1 MVNKYEWHHHGE
13 NMKLT
18 KELLQDAAYDSG
30 RPKTL
35 SQLPGIPKFTVDDI
49 AVGGTVIYP
58 DKVKGVYKYSK
69 VKMKDLRDVLRL
81 ENGDSV
87 RAHEVV
93 STDFSDWKD
102 FKKMVL
108 SDSLKE
114 CKVGDKVI
122 YKNLKGEQKTSVI
135 RKIKSDDFISLQD
148 GSNIQKK
155 AIIKVMEAAE
165 DDLLEYLTKA
175 HRAVIAHGGLD
186 TYDQRTVDRIYE
198 TMRSYLKDGD
208 VSGFINA
215 YSEAA
220 AKHPDAFD
228 FFIDEVLAQ
237 AGVNDIDKLFSKVG
251 IREEVMAEAGIM
263 KKLARGV
270 KGWAA
275 FDKDGPTELVKRN
288 KAYDDE
294 TIKLLRN
301 PSAKVTKGSP
311 ADLQQR
317 VLDREA
323 KRRGLTT
330 EQMHDE
336 DEEDDGPQEFYVAF
350 YDKDEDRAWIGMVIK
365 DENRWVEKKFKGEP
379 EYRWGQRYM
388 SYLSPDEVMS
398 WIHKD
403 YGRGMEIKGPFMDEN
418 EAIDYVEDHWGDIK
432 EAVSS
437 KALSLEST
445 AVDVLKHAGKIWS
458 RPARTSVR
466 EESKKEAKLANI
478 ERLKRDYENAMRW
491 VNAPANDLPN
501 HERAKWKQEAERMRQ
516 HAKKQYGVDL
526 T

>member
-1 MVNKYEWHHHGE
+1 
-13 NMKLT
+13 MKLI
-18 KELLQDAAYDSG
+18 KELFKEAAYDSG
-30 RPKTL
+30 RPKTPA
-35 SQLPGIPKFTVDDI
+35 QLPVVAKFTTDDI

-58 DKVKGVYKYSK
+58 DKVRGVYKYSK

-114 CKVGDKVI
+114 CKVGDKVL
-122 YKNLKGEQKTSVI
+122 YKNLKGEEKTSVI
-135 RKIKSDDFISLQD
+135 RKMKSDDFISLQD

-155 AIIKVMEAAE
+155 AIIKVMEAVE
-165 DDLLEYLTKA
+165 DDLLSYFRIGYRSATGDVGSHLSADNVYDIRRMFDRFRLYL
-175 HRAVIAHGGLD
+175 
-186 TYDQRTVDRIYE
+186 
-198 TMRSYLKDGD
+198 MDGD
-208 VSGFINA
+208 IKGFMKA
-215 YSEAA
+215 YDEEG

-228 FFIDEVLAQ
+228 FYMDEVLAA
-237 AGVNDIDKLFSKVG
+237 AGVDDIQKLFNKVG
-251 IREEVMAEAGIM
+251 IKEEVMAEAGMI
-263 KKLARGV
+263 KKLVRGM
-270 KGWAA
+270 KGWSA
-275 FDKDGPTELVKRN
+275 FDKDGPADLVKRN

-294 TIKLLRN
+294 TVKLLRN
-301 PSAKVTKGSP
+301 PGAKVTKGSP

-323 KRRGLTT
+323 RKRGLTT
-330 EQMHDE
+330 EDMRDDE
-336 DEEDDGPQEFYVAF
+336 DDEEDNGPQEFYVAF
-350 YDKDEDRAWIGMVIK
+350 YDEDEDRAWIGMVIK

-432 EAVSS
+432 EEVSS
-437 KALSLEST
+437 KALSLESS

-491 VNAPANDLPN
+491 VNAPVNDLPN

-516 HAKKQYGVDL
+516 HAKKQYGIDL